1 MGTPRSRQSSRCK
14 HGMALMSI
22 SFSAKSAAYLS
33 SRSSDRSSSAMAR
46 FSAPS
51 ASGPGGPGGGG
62 GGGPGRGG
70 GGGGVSP
77 QTGDGS
83 GDTTCWWRA
92 GVAATGAATR
102 APTRTASVTGCLQL
116 GQLSCWRLNHCSMQE
131 RQNSWPAGQS
141 TRWSGCRSRQTVHVA
156 SSSALGSASMT
167 KPPGAGR
174 RSKFLVA
181 RSSSVSHDRP
191 FGGLPS
197 LPSSGFSR

>member
-1 MGTPRSRQSSRCK
+1 
-14 HGMALMSI
+14 MSI
-22 SFSAKSAAYLS
+22 SFSAKSAADLS
-33 SRSSDRSSSAMAR
+33 SRSSDRAAR
-46 FSAPS
+46 PWPDSPRRRC
-51 ASGPGGPGGGG
+51 GGGGPGGGG

-92 GVAATGAATR
+92 DRRLRRAARRAATCA

-131 RQNSWPAGQS
+131 RQNSQRPAGQS
-141 TRWSGCRSRQTVHVA
+141 TRWSRLSLRADRARRIVVGRGQRLDDEA
-156 SSSALGSASMT
+156 SGSQ
-167 KPPGAGR
+167 R
-174 RSKFLVA
+174 RCKFLVA